1 MLVVFAIMAVLD
13 GRHNHSITVEGVVKI
28 RLEVRTSAFEEGAV
42 LAMDS
47 IDVIVLT
54 NAVEW

>member
-13 GRHNHSITVEGVVKI
+13 GRHNHIVTVEGVVEI
-28 RLEVRTSAFEEGAV
+28 RLEVSASAFEEGAV

-54 NAVEW
+54 NTVEW

>member
-1 MLVVFAIMAVLD
+1 MLAIVVVLD
-13 GRHNHSITVEGVVKI
+13 GRHNHIVTVEGVIEI
-28 RLEVRTSAFEEGAV
+28 RLEVSTSAFEEGAV

-54 NAVEW
+54 NTVEW